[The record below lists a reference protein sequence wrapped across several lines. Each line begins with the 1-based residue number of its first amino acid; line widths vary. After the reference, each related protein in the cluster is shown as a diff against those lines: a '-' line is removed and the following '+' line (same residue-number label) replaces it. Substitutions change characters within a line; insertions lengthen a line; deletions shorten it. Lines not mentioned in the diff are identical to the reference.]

1 MIASL
6 NSLVNSSPTAAFKNT
21 RNVLG
26 RGAFDPE
33 LYRVIPAES
42 ENGRKITLREV
53 IDRRKLEYIVS
64 HREYFE
70 LGSRLIKGKKLDK
83 NAHLTLIQGYLAQEC
98 PTYIAILVLSRQ
110 WYQLRRARRLYC
122 DEYMTDKMV
131 YTGNVWD

>member
-6 NSLVNSSPTAAFKNT
+6 NSLVNSSPTAAFKN
-21 RNVLG
+21 VFG

-64 HREYFE
+64 HREYSGKQAYQREEAGQE
-70 LGSRLIKGKKLDK
+70 LTSDT
-83 NAHLTLIQGYLAQEC
+83 H
-98 PTYIAILVLSRQ
+98 
-110 WYQLRRARRLYC
+110 
-122 DEYMTDKMV
+122 
-131 YTGNVWD
+131 TGLPCAG